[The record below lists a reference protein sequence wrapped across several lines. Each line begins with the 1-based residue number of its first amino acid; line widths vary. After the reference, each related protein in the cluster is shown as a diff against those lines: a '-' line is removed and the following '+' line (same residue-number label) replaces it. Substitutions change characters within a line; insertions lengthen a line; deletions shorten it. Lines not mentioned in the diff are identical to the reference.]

1 MKMRNFVFFS
11 LLIFSIFIFNSCVN
25 LNYLED
31 EGQSNTFINY
41 SDISPINSYIPDLI
55 KLAEREYD
63 EDVLVVGYE
72 NLSDLEN
79 FTDKLDQEIEV
90 KSLIPEIRVA
100 LLSLEGQNVE
110 NVLKDLDSEKKI
122 EGIRYIEPNY
132 TDREIQ
138 VIKND
143 PNVIIEETG
152 SNALNQVEEGYPD
165 YREFQYALDK
175 DKIDAE
181 AAWATATGAGVIVGL
196 LDTGTDGTHPDLVNQ
211 LKEGYDPYWNKKI
224 DPSENSDTDGHGTH
238 TAGIIAAKDDGQG
251 VVGLAPDA
259 KIMPIR
265 IFNPNYVGDYA
276 VAAGIVWAV
285 ENGAD
290 ILSNSWGGGGYSN
303 ILKDA
308 FDYALTHNVVVVAS
322 SGNFTT
328 DQHWF
333 YPSGFPGVIA
343 VAASDDKDNIAYFSS
358 RGDYVSVSAPGVD
371 IISTIPVE
379 SLDEYEGIDGN
390 PYIRWSG
397 TSMSAPYVSAL
408 AALIKEKC
416 PDANVYQIRKM
427 IEVGAE
433 DIEQDG
439 YDTAAGYGRISSDS
453 LDLDPTNY
461 TAGALRVEAISER
474 SCDYLPGVNITL
486 ENQETGKRY
495 YGKTNDEGY
504 ELFAYIEPGNYE
516 IIIGGP
522 EYLYDS
528 APNYRMEEELSYSG
542 IVEVEQVEYE
552 SIELLPEATV
562 TTYIQKFETTQFR
575 ANLKADLP
583 FEGTLTISLL
593 DYYETPIKTFELPSN
608 EEISID
614 LLQHI
619 IESGHYYLAYEYVGA
634 IAEEEF
640 GISGEI
646 QINSESIPV
655 AIPINQEGRGF
666 IDEYG
671 GSGIPWTI
679 F

>member
-1 MKMRNFVFFS
+1 MKMRNFLFFS
-11 LLIFSIFIFNSCVN
+11 LLIFSIIIFNSCVN

-31 EGQSNTFINY
+31 ECEDNTFINY
-41 SDISPINSYIPDLI
+41 SDISPVNSYIPDLI
-55 KLAEREYD
+55 ELAEREYD
-63 EDVLVVGYE
+63 EDVLIVGYE

-79 FTDKLDQEIEV
+79 FMGKLDQGV
-90 KSLIPEIRVA
+90 KVKDLIPEIRVA
-100 LLSLEGQNVE
+100 LLNLDSQNVE
-110 NVLKDLDSEKKI
+110 KILNDLESEEKI
-122 EGIRYIEPNY
+122 KGIRYIEPNY

-138 VIKND
+138 VIKNG

-152 SNALNQVEEGYPD
+152 SSALNQVEEGYPD

-175 DKIDAE
+175 IDAE
-181 AAWATATGAGVIVGL
+181 TAWATATGTGVIVGL
-196 LDTGTDGTHPDLVNQ
+196 LDTGTDGTHPDLVGQ
-211 LKEGYDPYWNKKI
+211 LVEGYDPYRGTTI
-224 DPSENSDTDGHGTH
+224 DPAIDYDSDGHGTH
-238 TAGIIAAKDDGQG
+238 TAGIIAAKDDDQG

-265 IFNPNYVGDYA
+265 IFNPYYVGDYA

-285 ENGAD
+285 DHGAD
-290 ILSNSWGGGGYSN
+290 VLSNSWGGGGYSN

-322 SGNFTT
+322 SGNSTT

-379 SLDEYEGIDGN
+379 LGEYEGIDGN
-390 PYIRWSG
+390 PYIPWSG

-408 AALIKEKC
+408 AALIKEEY

-427 IEVGAE
+427 IEEGAV
-433 DIEQDG
+433 DIEEDG

-461 TAGALRVEAISER
+461 TAGALRVEAISKR
-474 SCDYLPGVNITL
+474 STIPLPGVFVTL
-486 ENQETGKRY
+486 ESKETSKRY

-504 ELFAYIEPGNYE
+504 ELFAYIEPGEYE

-522 EYLYDS
+522 EYLYGV

-542 IVEVEQVEYE
+542 SVEVDPVEYE
-552 SIELLPEATV
+552 SIEFLPEATV
-562 TTYIQKFETTQFR
+562 TTYTQEFETTQFK
-575 ANLKADLP
+575 ADLKADLP

-593 DYYETPIKTFELPSN
+593 DENFDQIKTFELPSN
-608 EEISID
+608 EEISIE

-634 IAEEEF
+634 IPEGEF

-646 QINSESIPV
+646 QINNDSIPV
-655 AIPINQEGRGF
+655 AIPINQEGTGF

>member
-11 LLIFSIFIFNSCVN
+11 LLIFSIIIFNSCVN

-31 EGQSNTFINY
+31 ESNTFMDH
-41 SDISPINSYIPDLI
+41 SDISPVNSYIPDLI
-55 KLAEREYD
+55 KLAEREY
-63 EDVLVVGYE
+63 EKDVLVVGYE

-79 FTDKLDQEIEV
+79 FMANLDQGIEV
-90 KSLIPEIRVA
+90 KSLIREIRVA
-100 LLSLEGQNVE
+100 LLNLDDQNVE
-110 NVLKDLDSEKKI
+110 KILNDLKSEEKI
-122 EGIRYIEPNY
+122 KGIRYIEPNY

-138 VIKND
+138 VIKNGS
-143 PNVIIEETG
+143 NVIIEETG
-152 SNALNQVEEGYPD
+152 SSALSQVEVYPD

-175 DKIDAE
+175 IDAE
-181 AAWATATGAGVIVGL
+181 TAWATATGSGVIVGL
-196 LDTGTDGTHPDLVNQ
+196 LDTGTDGTHPDLVGQ
-211 LKEGYDPYWNKKI
+211 LVEGYDPDLGETI
-224 DPSENSDTDGHGTH
+224 DPTIDYDSDGHGTH

-265 IFNPNYVGDYA
+265 IFNPGYIGDYD
-276 VAAGIVWAV
+276 VAEGIVWAV
-285 ENGAD
+285 DHGANV
-290 ILSNSWGGGGYSN
+290 LSNSWGGGGYSN

-308 FDYALTHNVVVVAS
+308 FDYALTNNVVVVAS

-358 RGDYVSVSAPGVD
+358 RGEYVAVSAPGVD
-371 IISTIPVE
+371 IISTIPLE
-379 SLDEYEGIDGN
+379 LGEYEGIDGN

-408 AALIKEKC
+408 AALIREKY

-427 IEVGAE
+427 IEDGAV
-433 DIEQDG
+433 DIGETG

-453 LDLDPTNY
+453 LDLFPTNY
-461 TAGALRVEAISER
+461 TAGALRVEAISKR
-474 SCDYLPGVNITL
+474 SSIPLPGVFVTL
-486 ENQETGKRY
+486 ESKETSKRY
-495 YGKTNDEGY
+495 YGKINDEGY
-504 ELFAYIEPGNYE
+504 ELFAYIEPGEYE

-522 EYLYDS
+522 EYLYED

-542 IVEVEQVEYE
+542 VVEVEPVEYE

-562 TTYIQKFETTQFR
+562 TTYTQEFETTQFK
-575 ANLKADLP
+575 ADLTADLP

-593 DYYETPIKTFELPSN
+593 DGVGNTIKTFELPSN
-608 EEISID
+608 GEISIK
-614 LLQHI
+614 LLPYI
-619 IESGHYYLAYEYVGA
+619 DEYIDKSLYYYLTYDYEGA
-634 IAEEEF
+634 IPEGEF
-640 GISGEI
+640 GVSGEI
-646 QINSESIPV
+646 QINNDSIPV
-655 AIPINQEGRGF
+655 TIPINQEGTGF

-671 GSGIPWTI
+671 GDGIPWTI

>member
-1 MKMRNFVFFS
+1 M
-11 LLIFSIFIFNSCVN
+11 
-25 LNYLED
+25 D
-31 EGQSNTFINY
+31 H
-41 SDISPINSYIPDLI
+41 SDISPVNSYIPDLI

-79 FTDKLDQEIEV
+79 FTDKLDQGMEV

-110 NVLKDLDSEKKI
+110 NVLKDLESKEKI

-143 PNVIIEETG
+143 PNVVIEKTG
-152 SNALNQVEEGYPD
+152 SSALNQVEEGYPD

-175 DKIDAE
+175 INAE
-181 AAWATATGAGVIVGL
+181 TAWATATGAGVVVGL
-196 LDTGTDGTHPDLVNQ
+196 LDTGTDGTHPDLVDQ
-211 LKEGYDPYWNKKI
+211 LFLGYDPYWNKKI
-224 DPSENSDTDGHGTH
+224 DPNEDSDTDGHGTH

-290 ILSNSWGGGGYSN
+290 VLSNSWGGGYSN

-308 FDYALTHNVVVVAS
+308 FDYALTNDVVVVAS

-379 SLDEYEGIDGN
+379 LGEYEGIDGN

-397 TSMSAPYVSAL
+397 TSMPAPYVSAL
-408 AALIKEKC
+408 AALIKEKY
-416 PDANVYQIRKM
+416 PEANVYQIRKM
-427 IEVGAE
+427 IEDGAL
-433 DIEQDG
+433 DIDEDG
-439 YDTAAGYGRISSDS
+439 YDTSAGYGRISSAS
-453 LDLDPTNY
+453 LNLNPTDY
-461 TAGALRVEAISER
+461 EAGNLVVKAISKR
-474 SCDYLPGVNITL
+474 SSNPLPGVFITL
-486 ENQETGKRY
+486 ESKETSKRY
-495 YGKTNDEGY
+495 YGKTSNDGT
-504 ELFAYIEPGNYE
+504 ELFAGIEPGDYE

-522 EYLYDS
+522 EYLYYY

-542 IVEVEQVEYE
+542 NVEVGHETIYTQE
-552 SIELLPEATV
+552 
-562 TTYIQKFETTQFR
+562 FETTQF
-575 ANLKADLP
+575 KAVLTTDLP
-583 FEGTLTISLL
+583 FNGTLTISLL
-593 DYYETPIKTFELPSN
+593 DGGGNTIETFELPSN

-619 IESGHYYLAYEYVGA
+619 IESGHYYLSYEYVGT
-634 IAEEEF
+634 IPEGEF
-640 GISGEI
+640 GIRGEI
-646 QINSESIPV
+646 QINNESIPV
-655 AIPINQEGRGF
+655 EISINQEGMGF

-671 GSGIPWTI
+671 GDRIPWTI